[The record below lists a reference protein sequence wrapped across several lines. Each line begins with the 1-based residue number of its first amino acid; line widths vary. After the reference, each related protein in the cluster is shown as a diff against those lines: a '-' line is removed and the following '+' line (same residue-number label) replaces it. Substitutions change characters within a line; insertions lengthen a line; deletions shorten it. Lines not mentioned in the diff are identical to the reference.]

1 MSPTSN
7 QEFSSNLIRI
17 DRRTFLPLSRL
28 LSSLHEGDGFVG
40 GDSDCTMAIW
50 IALMLTYVL
59 GDMIR
64 NFAGDLHR
72 DRSLRPSN
80 KAELILL

>member
-1 MSPTSN
+1 
-7 QEFSSNLIRI
+7 
-17 DRRTFLPLSRL
+17 
-28 LSSLHEGDGFVG
+28 
-40 GDSDCTMAIW
+40 MAIW
-50 IALMLTYVL
+50 IALMLNYVL